1 MAERKLIV
9 LLSGEIASGKTTLS
23 TNLRDKFDFKVSRTR
38 EAIKKRFDKS
48 KSREKL
54 QIFGEKLDKSTK
66 GKWVLD
72 YFQEEFYDI
81 IPDHNFFVVD
91 SIRIKDQIEQ
101 FRKAYS
107 YSVFHIHLL
116 SSSETLFER
125 FVKRGENVG
134 LSEKALKKK
143 YAEYKANT
151 TESKVNELF
160 QKADL
165 VIDTDRCNAED
176 VLVRVACFLKLLPP
190 NDNKLVD
197 IIIGAQF
204 GSEGK
209 GQVAAFLS
217 PSYDCLLRVGGPNA
231 GHSVYEEPKHD
242 VFHLLPSGTN
252 RNKKAKLL
260 LGPGAVI
267 SIGKIIHEIENF
279 RIEDRNRLVI
289 DENVTVISEEDIKL
303 ETEFQKKIGSTAQ
316 GVGAATAKNIIER
329 IKGNNNHKAKY
340 FKMLKP
346 FIGST
351 YEELQKLF
359 RDNKK
364 ILLEGTQG
372 TSLSLHH
379 GLYPFVTSRDTSA
392 SGCLSEAGISPKRV
406 RKIIMVTRTYPIRV
420 GGNSGDFL
428 SNEINWEIVSER
440 SGIKKDELV
449 QREKTTTTKRDRR
462 VAEFSWPLF
471 HKSCELNSPTDIALT
486 FTDYISVK
494 NRKAKRYE
502 QLTTETKNMIEEL
515 ERCAGVQVSLIST
528 TFDYRAIIDRRN
540 WR

>member
-1 MAERKLIV
+1 M
-9 LLSGEIASGKTTLS
+9 
-23 TNLRDKFDFKVSRTR
+23 
-38 EAIKKRFDKS
+38 
-48 KSREKL
+48 
-54 QIFGEKLDKSTK
+54 
-66 GKWVLD
+66 
-72 YFQEEFYDI
+72 
-81 IPDHNFFVVD
+81 
-91 SIRIKDQIEQ
+91 
-101 FRKAYS
+101 
-107 YSVFHIHLL
+107 
-116 SSSETLFER
+116 
-125 FVKRGENVG
+125 
-134 LSEKALKKK
+134 
-143 YAEYKANT
+143 
-151 TESKVNELF
+151 
-160 QKADL
+160 
-165 VIDTDRCNAED
+165 
-176 VLVRVACFLKLLPP
+176 
-190 NDNKLVD
+190 
-197 IIIGAQF
+197 
-204 GSEGK
+204 
-209 GQVAAFLS
+209 
-217 PSYDCLLRVGGPNA
+217 
-231 GHSVYEEPKHD
+231 
-242 VFHLLPSGTN
+242 PSGTN

>member
-359 RDNKK
+359 KINK
-364 ILLEGTQG
+364 
-372 TSLSLHH
+372 
-379 GLYPFVTSRDTSA
+379 F
-392 SGCLSEAGISPKRV
+392 
-406 RKIIMVTRTYPIRV
+406 
-420 GGNSGDFL
+420 NS
-428 SNEINWEIVSER
+428 
-440 SGIKKDELV
+440 
-449 QREKTTTTKRDRR
+449 Q
-462 VAEFSWPLF
+462 
-471 HKSCELNSPTDIALT
+471 
-486 FTDYISVK
+486 
-494 NRKAKRYE
+494 
-502 QLTTETKNMIEEL
+502 
-515 ERCAGVQVSLIST
+515 
-528 TFDYRAIIDRRN
+528 
-540 WR
+540 